1 MCSKDFSSCIFDK
14 GVDFHKKLPSDGG
27 SIFISSTC
35 YDLLDLRSELYRYL
49 RSLGLHPRLSEFGYS
64 DFAHPANHNAIET
77 CLFNVDQAD
86 AYVLICHQRYG
97 KEIDNIFW
105 PISATHAEFCR
116 ALHHPDKPIF
126 VYCREMSISERT
138 YDDRPTK
145 SMHCKN
151 FSNQLLNRLISSSSC
166 LTDTGRCCYACLTG
180 HEQTGC
186 PEKSTCEI
194 KPYYDNSPKVDDRL
208 KFCTFVDLIYGISA
222 KTPSKRFIQRPF
234 NSVRDLKGT
243 PFS

>member
-14 GVDFHKKLPSDGG
+14 GVEFHKKLPSDGG

-105 PISATHAEFCR
+105 PISATHAEFCAHSIIR
-116 ALHHPDKPIF
+116 TSQFSSIAER
-126 VYCREMSISERT
+126 CRYPKEHTMIVR
-138 YDDRPTK
+138 R
-145 SMHCKN
+145 
-151 FSNQLLNRLISSSSC
+151 NQCI
-166 LTDTGRCCYACLTG
+166 A
-180 HEQTGC
+180 
-186 PEKSTCEI
+186 K
-194 KPYYDNSPKVDDRL
+194 
-208 KFCTFVDLIYGISA
+208 ISA
-222 KTPSKRFIQRPF
+222 T
-234 NSVRDLKGT
+234 NC
-243 PFS
+243 